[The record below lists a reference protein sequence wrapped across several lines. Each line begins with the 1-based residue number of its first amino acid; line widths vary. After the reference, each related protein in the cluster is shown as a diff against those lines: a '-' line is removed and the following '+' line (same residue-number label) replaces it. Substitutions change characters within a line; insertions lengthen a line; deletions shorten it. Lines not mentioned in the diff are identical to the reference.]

1 MKHFTLL
8 MQFLRDRQKFL
19 LDLDKEIK
27 LDKKIFSLLISSCVF
42 FAIYGAIIGSFGGPL
57 QVVSSAI
64 KLPALYLITLV
75 ICLPNLY
82 FLDVVSGS
90 KRSFGQYL
98 ALLLAAEAVIG
109 VILFGFAPIT
119 LFFRISIDDYQFFQL
134 YNIAIFTITGILGVK
149 FFYRG
154 ILFLDGHDYEPKSDD
169 QDSKLAKLAKRS
181 PLILKGWLV
190 LFGLVGSQLAW
201 TLRPFFGSPGQP
213 FSVFRQLES
222 NFYLQVL
229 RLIGGALGFN

>member
-27 LDKKIFSLLISSCVF
+27 LDKKIFSLLICSSVF

-134 YNIAIFTITGILGVK
+134 YNIAIFAITGILGVK

-154 ILFLDGHDYEPKSDD
+154 ILFLDGQDSEPISDD
-169 QDSKLAKLAKRS
+169 QESKLAKRS

-201 TLRPFFGSPGQP
+201 TLRPFFGSPYQP